1 MVESGS
7 LRVGL
12 IGCGGL
18 GRRHAQEIAQMPGIE
33 LVGVCDFFRES
44 ADRLAAELDAKPRAY
59 SDHKE
64 MFSKEGLD
72 AVVIVTPNF
81 THRELTVDAANAGL
95 HVFCEKPMALSLAD
109 CDAMIEATEK
119 AGVVLMIGYIRRF
132 QSSFA
137 TMKRLIDEGRLGSL
151 RFAHAV
157 RLSTGPP
164 GGAGGW
170 QRQRSKY
177 GGLYSLYS
185 HELDQLCWFAGPI
198 KCVQATL
205 GFGNDP
211 DNDVEEAANLNFEFE
226 SGAVG
231 TLVCT
236 RISPVTSYEVSV
248 AGTTGSAK
256 IEKGSGQE
264 PVLLK
269 SWGDSKI
276 EAIEVPPANPRLGE
290 FEHFF
295 ECIRTNTKPGPDG
308 YAGRHT
314 IAVALAAD
322 ESHKTGRRIEV
333 AR

>member
-1 MVESGS
+1 
-7 LRVGL
+7 
-12 IGCGGL
+12 
-18 GRRHAQEIAQMPGIE
+18 MPGIE
-33 LVGVCDFFRES
+33 LVAVCDFFQES
-44 ADRLAAELDAKPRAY
+44 ADRLAAELEPRPKAY
-59 SDHKE
+59 SNHKE
-64 MFSKEGLD
+64 MFANEKLD

-81 THRELTVDAANAGL
+81 THKELTVDAAEAGL
-95 HVFCEKPMALSLAD
+95 HVFCEKPMALSLQE

-119 AGVVLMIGYIRRF
+119 AGVILMVGYIRRF
-132 QSSFA
+132 QSSYA
-137 TMKRLIDEGRLGSL
+137 TMKRLIDDGRLGSL

-170 QRQRSKY
+170 QKQRSKY

-185 HELDQLCWFAGPI
+185 HELDQLCWYAGPI
-198 KCVQATL
+198 KAVQATL

-211 DNDVEEAANLNFEFE
+211 ENDVEEAAALNFEFA

-236 RISPVTSYEVSV
+236 RISPVASYEVSV

-256 IEKGSGQE
+256 IENGSGQG

-269 SWGDSKI
+269 SWGDTKVESI
-276 EAIEVPPANPRLGE
+276 ESPPLNPRLGE
-290 FEHFF
+290 FQHFF

-333 AR
+333 SE